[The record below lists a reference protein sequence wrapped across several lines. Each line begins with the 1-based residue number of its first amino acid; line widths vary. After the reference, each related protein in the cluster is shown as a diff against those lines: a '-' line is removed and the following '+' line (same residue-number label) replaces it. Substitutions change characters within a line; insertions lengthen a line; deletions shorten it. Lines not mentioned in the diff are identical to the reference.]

1 MKSKLVTDD
10 VETRSLLMVE
20 SLNNYKDNTTNLFF
34 RTFVT
39 SNFTS
44 SFSLDD
50 ELELFEW
57 YEEFSI

>member
-20 SLNNYKDNTTNLFF
+20 SLNNCKDNTTNLFF
-34 RTFVT
+34 GTHVT

-44 SFSLDD
+44 SSSLDD

>member
-1 MKSKLVTDD
+1 MKSKLVTND

-20 SLNNYKDNTTNLFF
+20 SLNNCKDNTTNLFF
-34 RTFVT
+34 KTHVT

-44 SFSLDD
+44 SSSLDD